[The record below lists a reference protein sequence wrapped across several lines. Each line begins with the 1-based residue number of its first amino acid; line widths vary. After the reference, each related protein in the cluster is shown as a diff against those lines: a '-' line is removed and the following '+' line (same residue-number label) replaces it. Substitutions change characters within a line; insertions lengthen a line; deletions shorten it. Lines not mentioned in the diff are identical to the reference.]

1 MKYYAGLDVS
11 LEETSICVVD
21 GDGAIVAERKVASAP
36 RAIAEALRALGLVFE
51 RVGLEAGPLSPW
63 LHDGLHSEG
72 LPAICIETR
81 QMKAALRAM
90 RNKTDRNDAR
100 GIAHVMR
107 TGWFRWVHVK
117 SPESQ
122 ELRLLLTH
130 RKTLQRK
137 ALDIENEIRGTLKAF
152 GLKVGKAS
160 RGRFAAR
167 VHELVADRAR
177 LRTVTEPMLK
187 ARAAVRAEFDRLH
200 RMVLE
205 VVRGDPLCRRLMTIP
220 GVGPITALAFKTA
233 VDIPQRFAKSK
244 TVGAHFGLTPR
255 KYNSGEIDY
264 NGRISKCG
272 DAMVRTLL
280 YEAANAMLIRCA
292 RYSALK
298 AWAMRIAKTRGLKRA
313 KVALARKLAVIMHR
327 MWIDGSEF
335 RWSDTV
341 SATATAR

>member
-1 MKYYAGLDVS
+1 MAMGRFSPRGRWRAS
-11 LEETSICVVD
+11 LERSP
-21 GDGAIVAERKVASAP
+21 KP
-36 RAIAEALRALGLVFE
+36 LRGLGLVYE
-51 RVGLEAGPLSPW
+51 RVRLEAGPLSPW

-81 QMKAALRAM
+81 QMKAALQAM

-100 GIAHVMR
+100 GIAQVMR
-107 TGWFRWVHVK
+107 TGWFRFVHVK
-117 SPESQ
+117 SLESQ

-130 RKTLQRK
+130 RRTLQRK

-152 GLKVGKAS
+152 GLKIGKPS

-167 VHELVADRAR
+167 VRELVADRAR
-177 LRTVTEPMLK
+177 LRAVTEPMLK

-200 RMVLE
+200 RMVLD

-220 GVGPITALAFKTA
+220 GVGEITALAFKTG
-233 VDIPQRFAKSK
+233 VDVPERFAKSK
-244 TVGAHFGLTPR
+244 TVGAHFGLTSR
-255 KYNSGEIDY
+255 KFNSGEIDY

-280 YEAANAMLIRCA
+280 HEAANALLTRCA
-292 RYSALK
+292 RNSALK
-298 AWAMRIAKTRGLKRA
+298 AWAMRIAKTRGKKRA

-327 MWIDGSEF
+327 MWLDGSEF
-335 RWSDTV
+335 RWSDKA
-341 SATATAR
+341 STAAH

>member
-1 MKYYAGLDVS
+1 MKYYSGLDVS

-21 GDGAIVAERKVASAP
+21 SDGVIVAERKVASEP
-36 RAIAEALRALGLVFE
+36 REIAEALLALGLVFE

-100 GIAHVMR
+100 GIAQVMR
-107 TGWFRWVHVK
+107 TGWFRFVHVK

-122 ELRLLLTH
+122 ELRLLLNH

-137 ALDIENEIRGTLKAF
+137 TLDLENEVRGTLKAF
-152 GLKVGKAS
+152 GLKVGKVS

-167 VHELVADRAR
+167 VRELMADRPR
-177 LRTVTEPMLK
+177 LRAATESMLK
-187 ARAAVRAEFDRLH
+187 ARGALMTEFDRLH

-205 VVRGDPLCRRLMTIP
+205 AVRGDLLCGRLMTVP
-220 GVGPITALAFKTA
+220 GVGPITALAFKTG
-233 VDIPQRFAKSK
+233 VDVPERFAKSK
-244 TVGAHFGLTPR
+244 TVGAHFGLTSR
-255 KYNSGEIDY
+255 KFNSGEIDY

-327 MWIDGSEF
+327 MWLDGSEF
-335 RWSDTV
+335 RWSDKA
-341 SATATAR
+341 SAAAH

>member
-1 MKYYAGLDVS
+1 MKYFAGLDVS
-11 LEETSICVVD
+11 LEETSLCVVD
-21 GDGAIVAERKVASAP
+21 GEGAIVAERKVASEP
-36 RAIAEALRALGLVFE
+36 WAIAESLRALGLGFE

-63 LHDGLHSEG
+63 LHDGLRAEG
-72 LPAICIETR
+72 LPAICVETR

-100 GIAHVMR
+100 GIAQVMR
-107 TGWFRWVHVK
+107 TGWFRFVHVK

-137 ALDIENEIRGTLKAF
+137 TLDLENEIRGTLKAF
-152 GLKVGKAS
+152 GLKVGKVS

-167 VHELVADRAR
+167 GRELVADRPR
-177 LRTVTEPMLK
+177 LRAATEPMLK
-187 ARAAVRAEFDRLH
+187 ARAALLAEFDRLH
-200 RMVLE
+200 RMVLA
-205 VVRGDPLCRRLMTIP
+205 VVRGDLLCRRLMTVP
-220 GVGPITALAFKTA
+220 GVGPITALAFKTG
-233 VDIPQRFAKSK
+233 VDVPERFAKSK
-244 TVGAHFGLTPR
+244 TVGAHFGLTSR
-255 KYNSGEIDY
+255 KFNSGEIDY

-280 YEAANAMLIRCA
+280 YEAANAMLTRCA

-313 KVALARKLAVIMHR
+313 KVALARKLAVVMHR
-327 MWIDGSEF
+327 MWLDGSDF
-335 RWSDTV
+335 RWGNTAAA
-341 SATATAR
+341 ATH

>member
-1 MKYYAGLDVS
+1 MKYFAGLDVS
-11 LEETSICVVD
+11 LEETSLCVVD
-21 GDGAIVAERKVASAP
+21 GEGAIVAERKVASEP
-36 RAIAEALRALGLVFE
+36 RAIAESLRALGLGFE

-63 LHDGLHSEG
+63 LHSGLRAEG

-81 QMKAALRAM
+81 RMKAALRAM

-100 GIAHVMR
+100 GIAQVMR
-107 TGWFRWVHVK
+107 TGWFRFVHVK

-137 ALDIENEIRGTLKAF
+137 TLDLENEIRGTLKAF
-152 GLKVGKAS
+152 GLKVGKVS

-167 VHELVADRAR
+167 GRELVADRPR
-177 LRTVTEPMLK
+177 LRAATEPMLK
-187 ARAAVRAEFDRLH
+187 ARAALLAEFDRLH
-200 RMVLE
+200 RMVLA
-205 VVRGDPLCRRLMTIP
+205 VVRGDLLCRRLMTVP
-220 GVGPITALAFKTA
+220 GVGPITALAFKTG
-233 VDIPQRFAKSK
+233 VDVPERFAKSK
-244 TVGAHFGLTPR
+244 TVGAHFGLTSR
-255 KYNSGEIDY
+255 KFNSGEIDY

-280 YEAANAMLIRCA
+280 YEAANAMLTRCA

-313 KVALARKLAVIMHR
+313 KVALARKLAVVMHR
-327 MWIDGSEF
+327 MWLDGSDF
-335 RWSDTV
+335 RWGNTAAA
-341 SATATAR
+341 ATH